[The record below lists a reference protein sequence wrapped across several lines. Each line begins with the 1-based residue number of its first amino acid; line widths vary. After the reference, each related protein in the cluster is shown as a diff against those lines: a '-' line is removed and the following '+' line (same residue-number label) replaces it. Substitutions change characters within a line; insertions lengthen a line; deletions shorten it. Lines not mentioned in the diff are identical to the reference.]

1 MRVFLG
7 LVLATLINFLLG
19 IIGFEIVNNS
29 FLSSYAPKIYIDL
42 SSINYLTSFL
52 FKFLV
57 IALLSWIMYRV
68 MPLLD
73 KPKKR
78 VLFIFILGSAFS
90 FYNEINLFWTYSNWF
105 WSATIVTGESL
116 NWLVTAYVLSKFL
129 RPNHLGAQ

>member
-7 LVLATLINFLLG
+7 IILATLINFLLG

-105 WSATIVTGESL
+105 WSITIVTGESL

>member
-7 LVLATLINFLLG
+7 IILATLINFLLG

>member
-7 LVLATLINFLLG
+7 IILATLINFLLG

-57 IALLSWIMYRV
+57 IALLSWIMFRV

>member
-7 LVLATLINFLLG
+7 IILATLINFLLG

-90 FYNEINLFWTYSNWF
+90 FYNEINIFWTYSNWF
-105 WSATIVTGESL
+105 WSVTIVTGESL